1 MQVYRV
7 GLAKDRFAVKWI
19 CIEPW
24 RRPQTPG
31 LSITPV
37 YAHTHDGLC
46 VQTPGIVS
54 DTLEM
59 PDPHHG
65 SCPLVV
71 VVVVVVVWLLHE
83 VLPRL

>member
-1 MQVYRV
+1 MQVYGV

-24 RRPQTPG
+24 RRPENAGPVDNTG
-31 LSITPV
+31 LHTR
-37 YAHTHDGLC
+37 AHTHDGLC

-59 PDPHHG
+59 PDPHHAW
-65 SCPLVV
+65 CPLVV
-71 VVVVVVVWLLHE
+71 VVVVAVA
-83 VLPRL
+83 

>member
-1 MQVYRV
+1 MAATTNA
-7 GLAKDRFAVKWI
+7 GLVDN
-19 CIEPW
+19 
-24 RRPQTPG
+24 TG
-31 LSITPV
+31 LHTR
-37 YAHTHDGLC
+37 AHTHDGLC

-71 VVVVVVVWLLHE
+71 VVVVVVWLLHE